1 MVALERYFA
10 GTPRGAALINR
21 IKADPALA
29 NAEIRVVSHE
39 GDYTRVLS
47 RDTAAASAVR
57 PNSVAAPP
65 TQDSVTT
72 ATAFLALDGQ
82 GTRRAARY
90 RMASQVEVVVDGN
103 VATLVNLSSGGA
115 QVVSAAIL
123 RPNQRVRMTLADDA
137 ATVRFSA
144 AVAWA
149 AFEIPPKAGPQYRAG
164 LEFTDADPAA
174 VGAFCDRH
182 KD

>member
-10 GTPRGAALINR
+10 DTPRGAALINR

-65 TQDSVTT
+65 TGSVGT
-72 ATAFLALDGQ
+72 ATAFLTLDGQ

-90 RMASQVEVVVDGN
+90 RMAPQVEVVVDGN
-103 VATLVNLSSGGA
+103 VATLVNLSIGGA
-115 QVVSAAIL
+115 QVVSVTIL

-174 VGAFCDRH
+174 VDAFCDRH
-182 KD
+182 KDE

>member
-1 MVALERYFA
+1 M
-10 GTPRGAALINR
+10 
-21 IKADPALA
+21 
-29 NAEIRVVSHE
+29 
-39 GDYTRVLS
+39 
-47 RDTAAASAVR
+47 
-57 PNSVAAPP
+57 AP
-65 TQDSVTT
+65 
-72 ATAFLALDGQ
+72 
-82 GTRRAARY
+82 
-90 RMASQVEVVVDGN
+90 QVEVVVDGN
-103 VATLVNLSSGGA
+103 VATLVNLSIAGA